1 MSPLHQSA
9 ASSSS
14 TRATMGAWNRAL
26 VIVLGILLVSWGG
39 PAASAFWSS
48 VNSGFGAAKADAVA
62 QGAKPTTSVSGASV
76 TVTWAASTTAAGRS
90 VSGYSIARY
99 ASATGGTKV
108 AATGTCGGTITALS
122 CVEGNVPAGT
132 WFYSV
137 TPLLSLWQGTESAR
151 STGATPVTD
160 TTPPPAP
167 NLTVPAY
174 VHSGNVTAVPVTG
187 TAEALSSVALT
198 VTGTG
203 ALPVT
208 QTVSANSSGNWTATP
223 LNLSD
228 FSPGTINYSARATDA
243 AGNTGPAGTG
253 SSIKDV
259 SSPTVTGVRL
269 NNVSGGTP
277 GKMEKGDSVTITF
290 SEPVNPTT
298 ICSIWANNTTN
309 VQTQAGNNADN
320 VIVNV
325 APGVTTST
333 LTVTGAG
340 CPTLRVGSVALGGN
354 YTDSALTFSG
364 NGGNASSLSWNP
376 TARTLTITLGG
387 GTAGSNTVST
397 SPTPIPSYTPAS
409 GITDIAS
416 NPLST
421 NTVQGATSRF

>member
-1 MSPLHQSA
+1 MSPLRQSA
-9 ASSSS
+9 ASPSSS
-14 TRATMGAWNRAL
+14 RLTMGAWNRAL

-62 QGAKPTTSVSGASV
+62 QGAKPTTSVSGTSV

-108 AATGTCGGTITALS
+108 GATGTCSGTIAALS

-137 TPLLSLWQGTESAR
+137 TPLLSLWQGAESAR

-160 TTPPPAP
+160 TTPPLAPA
-167 NLTVPAY
+167 LTVPPF
-174 VHSGNVTAVPVTG
+174 VHSGNVSAVPVSG

-223 LNLSD
+223 LNLSA

-243 AGNTGPAGTG
+243 AGNTGPAGTA
-253 SSIKDV
+253 SSTKDV

-269 NNVSGGTP
+269 NNGGTTL
-277 GKMEKGDSVTITF
+277 GKVEQGDSVTLTF
-290 SEPVNPTT
+290 SEPLSANT
-298 ICSIWANNTTN
+298 ICSAWTSNTTT
-309 VQTQAGNNADN
+309 QTQNGNGSSQVVVNISAAD
-320 VIVNV
+320 V
-325 APGVTTST
+325 

-340 CPTLRVGSVALGGN
+340 CPSLRIGSVSLGGD
-354 YTDSALTFSG
+354 YTSTALTFAGNNTSGSSLTWNPSG
-364 NGGNASSLSWNP
+364 N
-376 TARTLTITLGG
+376 TLTITLGAGTSG
-387 GTAGSNTVST
+387 GST
-397 SPTPIPSYTPAS
+397 LTSTTIFPTYTPAS
-409 GITDIAS
+409 GLTDVAG
-416 NPLST
+416 NPLA
-421 NTVQGATSRF
+421 ATAVAGTASRF

>member
-1 MSPLHQSA
+1 MSPLRQSA

-14 TRATMGAWNRAL
+14 TRVTMGVWNRAL
-26 VIVLGILLVSWGG
+26 VVILGILLVSWGG

-90 VSGYSIARY
+90 VTGYSIVRY
-99 ASATGGTKV
+99 PSATGGTAV
-108 AATGTCGGTITALS
+108 AASGTCAGTVAGLS
-122 CVEGNVPAGT
+122 CVDSGVATGNWYYT
-132 WFYSV
+132 V
-137 TPLLSLWQGTESAR
+137 TPKLSQWQGTESTR
-151 STGATPVTD
+151 SAVTAVDATPPLAPSVT
-160 TTPPPAP
+160 AP
-167 NLTVPAY
+167 TY
-174 VHSGNVTAVPVTG
+174 VHSGNVSAVPVSG

-203 ALPVT
+203 ALPLT

-223 LNLSD
+223 MNMTA
-228 FSPGTINYSARATDA
+228 FSPGTINYSAQATDA
-243 AGNTGPAGTG
+243 AGNTGPAGTA

-259 SSPTVTGVRL
+259 SSPTVTGVQL
-269 NNVSGGTP
+269 NNGSGGTL
-277 GKMEKGDSVTITF
+277 GKVEKGDSVTITF
-290 SEPVNPTT
+290 SEPINPTT
-298 ICSIWANNTTN
+298 ICSVWANNTTN

-320 VIVNV
+320 VVVNV

-354 YTDSALTFSG
+354 YTSSALSFSG

-376 TARTLTITLGG
+376 TARTLTITLGS

-397 SPTPIPSYTPAS
+397 SPTPVPSYTPAS

-421 NTVQGATSRF
+421 NTVTGATSRF

>member
-1 MSPLHQSA
+1 MSPLRQSA

-14 TRATMGAWNRAL
+14 TRVTMGVWNRAL

-90 VSGYSIARY
+90 VTGYSIARY
-99 ASATGGTKV
+99 ASASGGTAV
-108 AATGTCGGTITALS
+108 AAAGTCAGTVAGLS
-122 CVEGNVPAGT
+122 CVDSGVATGNWYYT
-132 WFYSV
+132 V
-137 TPLLSLWQGTESAR
+137 TPKLSQWQGTESTR
-151 STGATPVTD
+151 SAVTAVDATPPLAPSVT
-160 TTPPPAP
+160 AP
-167 NLTVPAY
+167 TY
-174 VHSGNVTAVPVTG
+174 VHSGNVNAVPVTG

-203 ALPVT
+203 AQPLT

-223 LNLSD
+223 MNMSA
-228 FSPGTINYSARATDA
+228 FSPGTIGYSAQATDA
-243 AGNTGPAGTG
+243 AGNTGPAGTA

-259 SSPTVTGVRL
+259 SSPTVTGVQL
-269 NNVSGGTP
+269 NNGGATP
-277 GKMEKGDSVTITF
+277 GKVEKGDSVTITF
-290 SEPVNPTT
+290 SEPINPTT
-298 ICSIWANNTTN
+298 ICSVWANNTTN

-325 APGVTTST
+325 SSTNT

-354 YTDSALTFSG
+354 YTSSAISFSG

-376 TARTLTITLGG
+376 TARTLTITLGS

-397 SPTPIPSYTPAS
+397 SPTPVPSYTPAS

-421 NTVQGATSRF
+421 NTVTGATSRF